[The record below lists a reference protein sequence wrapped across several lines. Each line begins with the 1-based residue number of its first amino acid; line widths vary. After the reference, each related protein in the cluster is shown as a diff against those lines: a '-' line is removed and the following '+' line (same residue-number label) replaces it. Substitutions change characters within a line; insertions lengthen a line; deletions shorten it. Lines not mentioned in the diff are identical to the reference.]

1 MRAARLLGVLAFG
14 ALFSTLAACGD
25 RDIGLRDLRSFDRSP
40 EEFGIV
46 PNRPLELPE
55 TTALPAPT
63 PGGANRT
70 DLNPKA
76 DAVAALGG
84 NPAATVARGA
94 AIPAQDATLVSAAS
108 RFGRDAGIRAELA
121 ADDLA
126 FRQRQSLFTWSIVPR
141 DDYAAAYRSQTL
153 DAYRWL
159 EVYRRA
165 GARTPTAPPEG

>member
-1 MRAARLLGVLAFG
+1 MRAARLCLGFLAIG
-14 ALFSTLAACGD
+14 VLAACGD

-40 EEFGIV
+40 EEFGVV

-55 TTALPAPT
+55 TTTLPPPT
-63 PGGANRT
+63 PGAANRT

-84 NPAATVARGA
+84 NPGATVARGT
-94 AIPAQDATLVSAAS
+94 AIPAQDAGLVSNAS
-108 RFGRDAGIRAELA
+108 RFGRDAGIRAQLA
-121 ADDLA
+121 QEDLA
-126 FRQRQSLFTWSIVPR
+126 FRQRKSLFTFSLVPR
-141 DDYAAAYRSQTL
+141 DEYDAAYRAQTL

-159 EVYRRA
+159 QVYRRA